1 MIMISMMLHIAVIHA
16 QVQAQAAA
24 IPLSED

>member
-1 MIMISMMLHIAVIHA
+1 MISMMLHIAVIHA